1 MEKITYSEYYE
12 VSSSVVELCVEPNNA
27 VPLSLEGATKF

>member
-12 VSSSVVELCVEPNNA
+12 VSSPVVEPNNA
-27 VPLSLEGATKF
+27 VSLSLEGATKF